1 MFTTVFLIIL
11 NYNCQVFEDLLS
23 VVDSLTGNGKEEQLA
38 SAQVQGNSSKRLLEA
53 LDNFIT
59 KVDAIQNSMKNKS
72 LILSNISTQFS
83 NIAFNISRDLFTRD
97 VFFIARVNGENASV
111 SITTDARQSELSSNT
126 TAVIKIPKE
135 TFLGKT
141 ETLYSYQFTKPSL
154 FPTETQL
161 KRTNENETQ
170 NNRVVASN
178 VLSAKF
184 LKTNVQNLTK
194 PVLITFKKTK
204 TQNWQGIL
212 HCQFWNPNL
221 CEYFPNFLFWL
232 FFLLIKFLISCFTRN
247 ELLHSY
253 IPNHSHKDSSASD
266 ILLALARNFILV

>member
-1 MFTTVFLIIL
+1 MFTTVFLITL

-23 VVDSLTGNGKEEQLA
+23 VVDSLTGSGKEEQLA

-72 LILSNISTQFS
+72 LILGNISTQFS

-141 ETLYSYQFTKPSL
+141 ETLYSYQFTKPFL

-170 NNRVVASN
+170 NNKVVASN

-204 TQNWQGIL
+204 TQNWKGIL

-221 CEYFPNFLFWL
+221 CEYLPNFLFWL
-232 FFLLIKFLISCFTRN
+232 FF
-247 ELLHSY
+247 
-253 IPNHSHKDSSASD
+253 
-266 ILLALARNFILV
+266 